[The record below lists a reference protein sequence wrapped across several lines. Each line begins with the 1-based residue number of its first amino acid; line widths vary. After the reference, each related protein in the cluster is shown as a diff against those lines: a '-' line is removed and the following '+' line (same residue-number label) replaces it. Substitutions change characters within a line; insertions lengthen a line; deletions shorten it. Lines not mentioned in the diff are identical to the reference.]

1 MSRAWRLS
9 GQTAFESDVLE
20 ALSLLLLRS
29 DLGEGPEAGLFE
41 AEELEKASRS
51 LKDLLSKFLR
61 VAPGGDGNRSPA
73 SLSTREFTL
82 WKALER
88 SLLVEK
94 SELCRQ
100 LEGGLA
106 WLDEPRRTLQDPGAV
121 FLRKMQ
127 AIVANDLHSW
137 FARLRGSP

>member
-20 ALSLLLLRS
+20 ALSLILLHS
-29 DLGEGPEAGLFE
+29 DLGEGPEAALIE
-41 AEELEKASRS
+41 PAELEKASRS
-51 LKDLLSKFLR
+51 VSDLLSRFLR
-61 VAPGGDGNRSPA
+61 VAPGGEGDQA
-73 SLSTREFTL
+73 ATSLTTREFTL

-94 SELCRQ
+94 SEISLQ
-100 LEGGLA
+100 LEGALEWVA
-106 WLDEPRRTLQDPGAV
+106 EPRRTLRDPGAM
-121 FLRKMQ
+121 FLRKLQ
-127 AIVANDLHSW
+127 AIVASDLHSW